1 MKDTNNGMIAD
12 IFKRISMSTDPLCY
26 ETADQ
31 IYKAVLRAYFLG
43 ISDAKNDSLIKDN
56 YAPIHNTGSDR

>member
-1 MKDTNNGMIAD
+1 MDIDNGMVAE
-12 IFKRISMSTDPLCY
+12 IFKRISMPTNPICY

-43 ISDAKNDSLIKDN
+43 VSDAKNDTLIK
-56 YAPIHNTGSDR
+56 SKSL